1 VDVLGELNLLPWILW
16 VLTVFIAVGLGFLAV
31 VYRLQPVFLLPL
43 AAGLLWGNLPQ
54 KDLAGLLV
62 PFWQLL
68 QGGLDC
74 GLYPALIFLGWGAGA
89 NLSNLIAHPRQLLLG
104 FLSFLAFLAILLA
117 GWSLGLTPPQAGSV
131 ALIGGG
137 DGLSAAFLVSRLA
150 PELTGPV
157 GLAAFTL
164 VGLQFWW
171 QPYLVRLLTTRQERL
186 LHMPPLRKVSRR
198 ENLVFAAAGLLL
210 TLILIPRAA
219 LLTGMFFLGN
229 LLKESGVV
237 DRLARTLANRLAEIM
252 AMLLGLAVGSRCQAE
267 SLLSL
272 TFVKIIGLGLAALFL
287 ATLVVILAIKVLNRF
302 TTRKINPL
310 VGAAALGLVP
320 DAAHLVQ
327 IICRQEDPHG
337 NIFPHALASNQA
349 ALLTASLTA
358 GLLWSILAG

>member
-1 VDVLGELNLLPWILW
+1 MSGEMSLLPLALW
-16 VLTVFIAVGLGFLAV
+16 VFMALVALGLGYLAV
-31 VYRLQPVFLLPL
+31 AYRLQPVFLLPL
-43 AAGLLWGNLPQ
+43 AAGLLLGNLPHL
-54 KDLAGLLV
+54 DFVESLA
-62 PFWQLL
+62 PFFQIL
-68 QGGLDC
+68 QGGLDS
-74 GLYPALIFLGWGAGA
+74 GLYLALIFLGWGAGA

-104 FLSFLAFLAILLA
+104 LLTPLAFLTVMMM
-117 GWSLGLTPPQAGSV
+117 GWSLGLTPSQAGSV

-137 DGLSAAFLVSRLA
+137 DSLSATFLVTQIA

-157 GLAAFTL
+157 SLAAFTL
-164 VGLQFWW
+164 VGLQFWL
-171 QPYLVRLLTTRQERL
+171 QPHLVRLLTTRQERL

-198 ENLVFAAAGLLL
+198 ENLLFAAAGLIL

-252 AMLLGLAVGSRCQAE
+252 ALLVGLTVGSRCQAWQ
-267 SLLSL
+267 LLSL
-272 TFVKIIGLGLAALFL
+272 TFVKIMVLGLAALLL

-302 TTRKINPL
+302 TARKINPL

-349 ALLTASLTA
+349 ALLTATLTA
-358 GLLWSILAG
+358 GLLWSILGG